1 LRYLN
6 LSTEAE
12 RDSPAVKEV
21 KLSMFTLNDPVMV
34 MLGVMFFLGMLS
46 FLSGITILILRASN
60 QDVKALTAQ
69 AARLVQKGVTDEI
82 SGLVGN
88 LSSLLDSMEQLVR
101 TTRGVGVF
109 LMILGALTMS
119 CAAGFAIY
127 ISK

>member
-1 LRYLN
+1 
-6 LSTEAE
+6 
-12 RDSPAVKEV
+12 
-21 KLSMFTLNDPVMV
+21 MFTLNDPVMV